1 MFLIWKSDNLLFLK
15 KWANPGLFFV
25 YFESFQTNNTIFT
38 INKCEKMSCP
48 STIWRNSNPRSSE
61 HESPPITTRPGL
73 PPYLITL
80 LGLISYCCSH
90 SYTYV
95 YGRSYLSCLFQN
107 MRNLTTSEIM
117 NLVYLPTT
125 VTYTYPSLQIYL
137 AVNVHY
143 TNISRYSPQNS
154 WVTQVWA
161 FVFGLAI
168 SS

>member
-1 MFLIWKSDNLLFLK
+1 MFD
-15 KWANPGLFFV
+15 KWAISSLFFI
-25 YFESFQTNNTIFT
+25 YFHLFKQTFQFFATIMCV
-38 INKCEKMSCP
+38 KRP
-48 STIWRNSNPRSSE
+48 SSIRCWESNPRSSE

-125 VTYTYPSLQIYL
+125 VTYTYPSLHIYL

-154 WVTQVWA
+154 WVTQV
-161 FVFGLAI
+161 
-168 SS
+168 